1 MLQNS
6 FILWNANE
14 IKLSLNNRH
23 AFSKYKTQFTIIN
36 VSIFLIVPIS
46 VLKIFQI
53 LKFHANLFAKNAI
66 STLVLRNIVYA

>member
-1 MLQNS
+1 MVQNS
-6 FILWNANE
+6 FISWNANE
-14 IKLSLNNRH
+14 TKLALNNRH
-23 AFSKYKTQFTIIN
+23 TFSKYKTQFTMIN

-46 VLKIFQI
+46 ALKIFQI